1 MVAELRRKNYMLQQE
16 LDKANKHIEFL
27 TSLTAQKLQ
36 TFGNPMA
43 RIEPTQAD
51 MKDYGNPIPEEEK
64 KVEVHTVVS
73 QPMLEGKV

>member
-1 MVAELRRKNYMLQQE
+1 MLQQE

-51 MKDYGNPIPEEEK
+51 MKDYGKPTVPEEED
-64 KVEVHTVVS
+64 KVEVHQVAN
-73 QPMLEGKV
+73 QPVLEGKVWI